1 MAENT
6 SEVSQE
12 IENTAVQENT
22 PEVSNETS
30 GVSVPNS
37 SLENDFED
45 HTNYDELFSKLNNVQ
60 SPSIDNPKPTEK
72 THDMFLNIITNPTY
86 SMQDFL
92 DVGYT
97 ANNVT
102 LKSKDSYLSNDLVK
116 KAFTDQ
122 NGEFNEKA
130 FSEVYDS
137 AKILRDGIV
146 EIADSYDM
154 QQQFVYDPNNIY
166 APDEQKVDWDDPNN
180 KKLQVVYNPY
190 RQNNSLTTIGQMGP
204 RQLSD
209 EEIAQTQKIYDP
221 ATDTW
226 NESPN
231 DESFFAHIFDT
242 RVLAQWEFNA
252 DENGNPTEDEDKI
265 VYKKGQYKTN
275 DNGTFYYEE
284 LNGRSVDG
292 KVVLNK
298 FNTITTDGSWINQFD
313 PFDSDD
319 INQKSM
325 IGTVAKNA
333 VLIGAMF
340 IPYIGP
346 VITGASLLT
355 QLGGLFSIAGKM
367 ITGSDSPILNSI
379 EGFAQSWNR
388 QTLRTEYAKT
398 HTWCFESWFS
408 TCADLLAQIREQRI
422 LFEWLPAVFKGNK
435 LKSSIDWGFDEGK
448 QIKFQQELIRK
459 RKELLTTQANQLA
472 KKRAIKA
479 GITEQEGQFTMQ
491 SVADAQFLEK
501 AANMQGMAD
510 FAAYM
515 QGYNKIGEVASK
527 VYMAGLMA
535 SPMYGEL
542 KLAGADD
549 VDASIFTFA
558 RFAAEMAL
566 LNTPI
571 GDFFLPEMR
580 INKLQW
586 RNTARAA
593 MNAKTAEGESAN
605 AFTRTVMNQIKLT
618 PRPAVDASSI
628 EKQNYFKKVLN
639 FFKSLPDKA
648 AAGQLKGNTVG
659 LTFNAS
665 FAGGLEAGV
674 VNDIEELFND
684 LTKSAWNAKNYFVG
698 SDERIGAFENKFD
711 RYGMGMFA
719 GIVGGGVNS
728 AFTNYKAVKQ
738 QSVNSFDEA
747 MKQLVYIVRNNQT
760 AEYKDYINKHMTL
773 ASRNLS
779 TRIVPGTESYD
790 VAKDYYDSQDYACKK
805 ALFDQIDLI
814 ERAADANGAKVSD
827 DSLMGLHADLLKEFR
842 LGVLSESATIGNSV
856 QAFNIV
862 ANDIVKLS
870 LALNEA
876 KGVKTQNIDGSEMTD
891 SQKIAAKKE
900 AKETNSNESNDV
912 IKQKEIEKIQEQ
924 LNEKIQL
931 KDDILSGKRAPEMI
945 AAALV
950 EMTPGIN
957 QNMIPPTFET
967 YCAAVT
973 HKKYN
978 EIDNDTIEKLKKE
991 YEAFNQMDKALAAD
1005 ALSKWYLEHGRNSS
1019 AYLKET
1025 IQNYLLRNDNI
1036 NIQKINDIIGLFRI
1050 NQMRNHANRTKGDK
1064 SFYERWIEMQQDTY
1078 SEDAN
1083 EVFGSIVADENGF
1096 VYTKQLAQ
1104 LVYELAESIGFNKQS
1119 DRIKNKS
1126 EKLNKLISSLNSFKK
1141 LFKDSIENFK
1151 DAKNVKASDVILY
1164 GLTQQANALLNS
1176 TIQNQTQKN
1185 SLLDGIINTYLDN
1198 VNNNPSIANS
1208 SLVEN
1213 FRKSWQEIRQRFQ
1226 DAIDKYEASKEKNN
1240 AASVLLH
1247 EINKLNK
1254 KSRRKI
1260 NLFIKNL
1267 NDFTSA
1273 IYTRQGELEQKIDQL
1288 TDAEK
1293 TELEDIKNQLSN
1305 LKENSEKLEQAFNEN
1320 KEDIISQLNEALKDK
1335 IKEDFQNT
1343 ILKVNLAIKD
1353 MQKEI
1358 ILDFKTLLEE
1368 VVSNGILIKGM
1379 CDVQTKTMLLQLI
1392 SIYRNAKNNYS
1403 SVINDV
1409 ILNQLADRLQAT
1421 ADTSVLK
1428 AYIIDINKKRL
1439 NNFVDKFNSVF
1450 NQELSKKK
1458 EDIIQSINIVD
1469 LRYLLDKAGKKEYE
1483 NYSDQ
1488 QLIDIFF
1495 DKKKINELTKIDK
1508 EKIEND
1514 TECLRISEDLNNIKE
1529 QVNEYFLLFVL
1540 KNKKLFEEFIKE
1552 QENDLNNDINEINP
1566 LLEDLFNN
1574 VTPELKN
1581 TIIDFASRFEYLD
1594 ESNNNLYQLN
1604 QIEGLYIFSDEDS
1617 DITYKSFEDRILKHN
1632 NLTNFDFL
1640 DANLRNDYK
1649 NYQND
1654 AKNINQL
1661 NNFDNEES
1669 EIAKL
1674 SDTPIVS
1681 LLQQFI
1687 NNETNQTFSVNDLLD
1702 KFEKIFNQ
1710 TVPIYSIK
1718 DKSNANKTDL
1728 TKYNF
1733 DYADY
1738 QQLTDL
1744 ISHLKSL
1751 RSIVACAVNDDLSLS
1766 KLSCFNATINA
1777 VAKKVNL
1784 EGWEDLLVIDS
1795 NSGNVLLTDINKLLA
1810 TLEHYKTL
1818 FDVNNKKKILSTKKA
1833 QLNYQYIVYNRIKNF
1848 AENIRTVFLQ
1858 NSDNDEVEKINK
1870 TIIAAVISAKTLES
1884 YYKAD
1889 VKDRALTLPPD
1900 VENKMFEEI
1909 VAIKD
1914 AFYDLFKD
1922 DTSVERLQKY
1932 FNTDVFSQLAN
1943 FRGNNFELNET
1954 TQDIDDKNFLA
1965 ELSSWIGVKTSSF
1978 YDLCQKT
1985 SDGKIIEINSQQ
1997 IAIHHAVSHLVNGD
2011 VTKNVIKA
2019 LQLTILKELKNIE
2032 TTNQLEDFTK
2042 KYNFNPDYI
2051 KVLKERFDKGK
2062 IKNTDLIDHIELP
2075 FFENSILIQGL
2086 AGTGKTSVIIK
2097 NAIKIA
2103 TQINP
2108 KLSSKILVLS
2118 GVNSDG
2124 LKESLQKSF
2133 NVPKENVKYY
2143 ADFVD
2148 EISEEYKN
2156 TKEDKNNL
2164 IDKKPKKTKSGI
2176 TYIDYNLNAN
2186 TNDYSL
2192 IVFDEVTNATNPEIA
2207 TLNNFCNQ
2215 KNISMICS
2223 GDFNQSTKVVK
2234 SSSNFEVVL
2243 NLLPN
2248 MFITTPKQGVVLR
2261 SGNTQVITNNSILN
2275 DITTKFLLGNEKI
2288 ESELHYFKTENGEL
2302 RGHRILYKDEIKAWQ
2317 SEIDDMLN
2325 KLEENQKIGLYIESN
2340 NDEIYQYIVNKGFED
2355 KVEIFN
2361 KNKKAQGL
2369 EMRFFILR
2377 QKENLKQ
2384 TNIKDFYTNATR
2396 GVQAT
2401 LIIADH
2407 STFQIKNCKSPDK
2420 FSVIETISQKAID
2433 SYNAYKQRQYEVAI
2447 HDPEKITYKAPT
2459 KTDLGIELEAK
2470 KIETKDD
2477 LVSFLNKK
2485 NQENRNKILDEIKKL
2500 ESKLPE
2506 QKIIDEQ
2513 NQQLYKY
2520 PYNINQGFGLGCTFK
2535 LLTEDGS
2542 QYDFYY
2548 ITGLQKDNN
2557 GNIQNVSFEKVH
2569 DGKTTEETMSVS
2581 EYKKMVDDSLL
2592 AYPNQQTDATKEES
2606 TITVEQLDKIIN
2618 ELQPK
2623 IDNNETITIDDIR
2636 QSAKNNNLYIPDA
2649 LLNTIS
2655 SFINQPQLKDV
2666 VDTSQPTPPQ
2676 TTTTQT
2682 SQSKGSKLLDN
2693 LLEEGSE
2700 KTIVPETLI
2709 DTGTL
2714 NDEEVNDVTIQF
2726 APLEQ
2731 PHFDEFLNQDHG
2743 GGLKNNFMTVYTQ
2756 TTLVPGVKFDNN
2768 GNVEML
2774 DQDVNFRI
2782 DSVNGLKK
2790 LIEQRGWKL
2799 KDGIDVNNGRTE
2811 KVIYLEIL
2819 NQLRSDVLFATSQKN
2834 LLRRLSATFNKYFD
2848 FDISNVDFE
2857 VSWIFKSC
2865 NVVSTKE
2872 KYIDSVNSKKS
2883 NDLKSFESKTLLC
2896 EEYDQVLNVRKTEE
2910 KDGVLKKT
2918 ISLVIGTKSDGDI
2931 LELPIFT
2938 LRSPFSLIA
2947 EIYEFKNEFT
2957 GDLKS
2962 FSDQLQK
2969 IWFGKIDLKKLQQ
2982 VVGLLDNFLANKNLD
2997 TPDLK
3002 YLNNLRKLIKFY
3014 IKGGAYVIELKKFSP
3029 YENNGHS
3036 IGSYVVSKAR
3046 TSITNN
3052 VQNDYF
3058 PTVKEISDETFKNF
3072 EAVSNI
3078 MIGGLK
3084 STNGKV
3090 GDINI
3095 PDHTPFILVTQNPNL
3110 RNASSAELLN
3120 IFIKQQENPKMV
3132 KSVSI
3137 VLLHS
3142 PIADMSKMDMQQQ
3155 NEAFKTNFDAYIEL
3169 LYKTI
3174 KEKKNSNVFY
3184 GTKYTAYHLIKTL
3197 WGDESFLEAIQNPQK
3212 VDPNCN
3218 SDGISEYKINL
3229 VKELLN
3235 KIEQKANALLK
3246 ERDDLKTYN
3255 EALSVVLTS
3264 QEETDLFDFL
3274 GLKST
3279 VDTYKIFR
3287 LLLLN
3292 LVYYSDTL
3300 KIKNEGFDWFL
3311 TEETDLLK
3319 HDGTTNIIEGIPHKT
3334 SNNLQLIVDS
3344 LQKNKIQYISIRCK
3358 ADTSKNVL
3366 ENNNDFFYVSVD
3378 ANNRFQVDGQSFMM
3392 LGEINSPLFQINID
3406 ACEELFDIQ
3415 TYKETDITDEGKQ
3428 KTHTII
3434 QSNGN
3439 SWTRSSNSTKYR
3451 YAKNALNKEAV
3462 LSKNF
3467 REILLNK
3474 KLDITSDE
3482 ITYLQGLNLKTTKDL
3497 VIKYNELNKDTK
3509 LVTHGKELF
3518 VMSLKYD
3525 NGSEIVKLPADV
3537 EISGTAKKTNN
3548 HYNLKQNGSNIKVI
3562 IKGKEVQLDCDFV
3575 KTDEGNIVFIYTSND
3590 VLLNNNPEQ
3599 NVIPGTEQTKQ
3610 TVTLPSSKRPGTEQ
3624 SKSDTES
3631 TEKNNKDSCYLG
3643 SRAINDFFGS

>member
-12 IENTAVQENT
+12 MENTAVQNNT
-22 PEVSNETS
+22 PEVSNETP

-37 SLENDFED
+37 SIENDFED
-45 HTNYDELFSKLNNVQ
+45 HTNYDELFAKLNNTQ

-72 THDMFLNIITNPTY
+72 THDMFLNILTNPTY
-86 SMQDFL
+86 SMEDFM

-102 LKSKDSYLSNDLVK
+102 LKSKDSYLNNDLVK

-166 APDEQKVDWDDPNN
+166 APDEQKIDWNDPNN

-242 RVLAQWEFNA
+242 RVLAQWEFDA
-252 DENGNPTEDEDKI
+252 DENGNPTEDENKI

-313 PFDSDD
+313 PLDSDD

-333 VLIGAMF
+333 VLIGTMF

-346 VITGASLLT
+346 VIAGASLLT
-355 QLGGLFSIAGKM
+355 QLGGLFSTAGKM
-367 ITGSDSPILNSI
+367 VTGSDSPILNSI

-422 LFEWLPAVFKGNK
+422 LFEWLPAIFKGNK
-435 LKSSIDWGFDEGK
+435 LKSSIDWGFDEQK
-448 QIKFQQELIRK
+448 QLKFQQELISK
-459 RKELLTTQANQLA
+459 RRELLTTQASQLA
-472 KKRAIKA
+472 KKRALKA
-479 GITEQEGQFTMQ
+479 GVTEKEGQFTMQ

-510 FAAYM
+510 FVAY
-515 QGYNKIGEVASK
+515 QQSYNKIGEVASK

-586 RNTARAA
+586 QNTARAA
-593 MNAKTAEGESAN
+593 MNAKTAEGETAN
-605 AFTRTVMNQIKLT
+605 AFTRTVMNQIKST
-618 PRPAVDASSI
+618 PRPAADASTI

-639 FFKSLPDKA
+639 FFKSLPDRA
-648 AAGQLKGNTVG
+648 ASGQFKGNTAR

-665 FAGGLEAGV
+665 FAGGLESGI

-698 SDERIGAFENKFD
+698 SDERIGAFENNFD

-760 AEYKDYINKHMTL
+760 TEYKDYINKHMTL

-779 TRIVPGTESYD
+779 TRIIPGTESYD

-827 DSLMGLHADLLKEFR
+827 DSLMGLHTDLLKEFR
-842 LGVLSESATIGNSV
+842 LGILSESATVGRSV
-856 QAFNIV
+856 QTFNTV

-876 KGVKTQNIDGSEMTD
+876 KGAKIQNSDNSEMTD
-891 SQKIAAKKE
+891 SQKVAAKKE
-900 AKETNSNESNDV
+900 AKEANSNESNDA

-978 EIDNDTIEKLKKE
+978 EIDSDTIEKLKKE
-991 YEAFNQMDKALAAD
+991 YEVFNQADKALAAD

-1025 IQNYLLRNDNI
+1025 IQNYLLRNENI
-1036 NIQKINDIIGLFRI
+1036 NIEKINNIVGLFRV
-1050 NQMRNHANRTKGDK
+1050 NQMRNYANKTKGDK
-1064 SFYERWIEMQQDTY
+1064 SFYERWDEMLQETY

-1083 EVFGSIVADENGF
+1083 QVFGSFVADENGF

-1104 LVYELAESIGFNKQS
+1104 LVYELAENLGYSKFDK
-1119 DRIKNKS
+1119 IKNKS
-1126 EKLNKLISSLNSFKK
+1126 EKLTTLLSNLNKFQK
-1141 LFKDSIENFK
+1141 LFADSIEHFK
-1151 DAKNVKASDVILY
+1151 NAKDVKASDVILF
-1164 GLTQQANALLNS
+1164 GLTQQTNALINDIVQKQKQQISKLNEIFE
-1176 TIQNQTQKN
+1176 TNNDKFNTKN
-1185 SLLDGIINTYLDN
+1185 SLVADNFSTLQYYWRKYKKEVENAIEEYETSKDKPNAAFTLKKKLKKINKKIRREFDFFIKRINEEIEYVDN
-1198 VNNNPSIANS
+1198 KSIA
-1208 SLVEN
+1208 VKED
-1213 FRKSWQEIRQRFQ
+1213 F
-1226 DAIDKYEASKEKNN
+1226 DKIVKE
-1240 AASVLLH
+1240 
-1247 EINKLNK
+1247 
-1254 KSRRKI
+1254 
-1260 NLFIKNL
+1260 F
-1267 NDFTSA
+1267 
-1273 IYTRQGELEQKIDQL
+1273 
-1288 TDAEK
+1288 
-1293 TELEDIKNQLSN
+1293 
-1305 LKENSEKLEQAFNEN
+1305 EQALNEN
-1320 KEDIISQLNEALKDK
+1320 KEVVINLDKTLQNHTREDIENIFLQ
-1335 IKEDFQNT
+1335 I
-1343 ILKVNLAIKD
+1343 NLATKD
-1353 MQKEI
+1353 MQREI
-1358 ILDFKTLLEE
+1358 LLSFKNLLEE
-1368 VVSNGILIKGM
+1368 VISNGILKKGM

-1392 SIYRNAKNNYS
+1392 SIYRDAKQNYN
-1403 SVINDV
+1403 SVINDT
-1409 ILNQLADRLQAT
+1409 ILNNLVDRLQAT
-1421 ADTSVLK
+1421 ADTSKLKEYVVEKNKAVLK
-1428 AYIIDINKKRL
+1428 NFID
-1439 NNFVDKFNSVF
+1439 DFNTTF
-1450 NQELSKKK
+1450 EQELSTKKQ
-1458 EDIIQSINIVD
+1458 DIIQSVNIND
-1469 LRYLLDKAGKKEYE
+1469 LRYLLNKAENGRYE

-1488 QLIDIFF
+1488 QLIDTLF
-1495 DKKKINELTKIDK
+1495 DKKESKKIIKINKTKIK
-1508 EKIEND
+1508 ND
-1514 TECLRISEDLNNIKE
+1514 TECLRILEDITNIKE
-1529 QVNEYFLLFVL
+1529 QLVEYFNLKDIQQTKIFENFITNQKHYLNTQNNTIHPLLQSIFYDVTPKL
-1540 KNKKLFEEFIKE
+1540 KQIMIDFSSQFNFLDEETNTIFYFDKSTLLDVSGEDGDIIIEPFINIINDRGKNESFLNKKLLSDYFSTRKNATEIAE
-1552 QENDLNNDINEINP
+1552 LNN
-1566 LLEDLFNN
+1566 L
-1574 VTPELKN
+1574 
-1581 TIIDFASRFEYLD
+1581 
-1594 ESNNNLYQLN
+1594 
-1604 QIEGLYIFSDEDS
+1604 
-1617 DITYKSFEDRILKHN
+1617 
-1632 NLTNFDFL
+1632 
-1640 DANLRNDYK
+1640 
-1649 NYQND
+1649 
-1654 AKNINQL
+1654 
-1661 NNFDNEES
+1661 ES
-1669 EIAKL
+1669 EEREIKKL
-1674 SDTPIVS
+1674 SDTPIVN

-1687 NNETNQTFSVNDLLD
+1687 NNETDQSFQVNDLLY

-1718 DKSNANKTDL
+1718 NKTNINKTDL

-1733 DYADY
+1733 DFADY
-1738 QQLTDL
+1738 EQLVGL
-1744 ISHLKSL
+1744 IRHLKSL
-1751 RSIVACAVNDDLSLS
+1751 RSIVACAVNDDLSLG
-1766 KLSCFNATINA
+1766 KLSCFNATLNA

-1784 EGWEDLLVIDS
+1784 EGWEDLLIIDS

-1818 FDVNNKKKILSTKKA
+1818 FEINNKKKILSTKKA
-1833 QLNYQYIVYNRIKNF
+1833 QLNYQYIIYNRFKNF

-1858 NSDNDEVEKINK
+1858 NGDDKEVEKINK
-1870 TIIAAVISAKTLES
+1870 TIIAALVNAKTLEN
-1884 YYKAD
+1884 YYKTN
-1889 VKDRALTLPPD
+1889 VQERALTVPPD

-1922 DTSVERLQKY
+1922 DISVERLQKY
-1932 FNTDVFSQLAN
+1932 FNTDVFSSLAN

-1965 ELSSWIGVKTSSF
+1965 ELSSWIGVKASSF

-1985 SDGKIIEINSQQ
+1985 SDNLIIDINSQQ

-2011 VTKNVIKA
+2011 VTKNVVKA
-2019 LQLTILKELKNIE
+2019 LQLSILKEEKSIE
-2032 TTNQLEDFTK
+2032 TTNQLEEYAK
-2042 KYNFNPDYI
+2042 KYNIPSGYVEI
-2051 KVLKERFDKGK
+2051 LKEKFDKGE
-2062 IKNTDLIDHIELP
+2062 IKNTDLIESIEIP

-2143 ADFVD
+2143 ADFIN

-2164 IDKKPKKTKSGI
+2164 IDKKPKRTKSGI
-2176 TYIDYNLNAN
+2176 TYIDYDLNAN

-2192 IVFDEVTNATNPEIA
+2192 IVFDEVTNATSPEIA
-2207 TLNNFCNQ
+2207 TLDNYCNQ

-2223 GDFNQSTKVVK
+2223 GDFNQSTKVVQSK
-2234 SSSNFEVVL
+2234 SNYEVIL
-2243 NLLPN
+2243 ELLPN
-2248 MFITTPKQGVVLR
+2248 MFMTTPKQGVVLR
-2261 SGNTQVITNNSILN
+2261 SGNTQVINNNSILN
-2275 DITTKFLLGNEKI
+2275 NITTNFLLGNEKI
-2288 ESELHYFKTENGEL
+2288 ESELHYFKTEDGEL
-2302 RGHRILYKDEIKAWQ
+2302 RGHRILYKNDIKEWQ
-2317 SEIDDMLN
+2317 SEIDIMLN
-2325 KLEENQKIGLYIESN
+2325 KLEDNEKIGLYIEKN
-2340 NDEIYQYIVNKGFED
+2340 DDEIYQYIVSKGLED

-2361 KNKKAQGL
+2361 KDKKAQGL
-2369 EMRFFILR
+2369 EMRFFILH
-2377 QKENLKQ
+2377 QKENLNQ

-2396 GVQAT
+2396 GIQAT
-2401 LIIADH
+2401 LIVADKQN
-2407 STFQIKNCKSPDK
+2407 FKIKNCKAPDK
-2420 FSVIETISQKAID
+2420 FSVIEKISQKAID
-2433 SYNAYKQRQYEVAI
+2433 SYAVYKKRQYEAAI
-2447 HDPEKITYKAPT
+2447 HNPEAVTYKAPT
-2459 KTDLGIELEAK
+2459 KTDLGVELKAE

-2477 LVSFLNKK
+2477 LISFINKK
-2485 NQENRNKILDEIKKL
+2485 NQENREKILDELKKL

-2520 PYNINQGFGLGCTFK
+2520 PYNINQGFGIGCTFQ

-2548 ITGLQKDNN
+2548 VTSAQKDNN

-2581 EYKKMVDDSLL
+2581 EYKKMIDDSLL

-2636 QSAKNNNLYIPDA
+2636 QSAKNNNLYIPDV

-2655 SFINQPQLKDV
+2655 SFINQPQLKP
-2666 VDTSQPTPPQ
+2666 QPVQPPKTP
-2676 TTTTQT
+2676 TQT
-2682 SQSKGSKLLDN
+2682 SQSKGSKQLDE
-2693 LLEEGSE
+2693 LLEYGQE
-2700 KTIVPETLI
+2700 KTVMSGTLI
-2709 DTGTL
+2709 DTGTI
-2714 NDEEVNDVTIQF
+2714 NDEEINDVTMQF

-2743 GGLKNNFMTVYTQ
+2743 GGLKNNFMTAYTQ

-2774 DQDVNFRI
+2774 DNDVNYRI
-2782 DSVNGLKK
+2782 DSVNGLIK
-2790 LIEQRGWKL
+2790 LITQRGWKF
-2799 KDGIDVNNGRTE
+2799 KDGIGIDVTNGRTE
-2811 KVIYLEIL
+2811 KVVYLEIL
-2819 NQLRSDVLFATSQKN
+2819 NELRSDVFFATSQKN

-2848 FDISNVDFE
+2848 IANIDFE
-2857 VSWIFKSC
+2857 ASWIFKSC
-2865 NVVSTKE
+2865 NVVKTKND
-2872 KYIDSVNSKKS
+2872 YIDRVNKKDK
-2883 NDLKSFESKTLLC
+2883 NDYKSFESKTLLC
-2896 EEYDQVLNVRKTEE
+2896 EEYDQLLNVK
-2910 KDGVLKKT
+2910 KDNSQDGVLKKT
-2918 ISLVIGTKSDGDI
+2918 ISLVIGTKADGD
-2931 LELPIFT
+2931 LMELPIFT

-2947 EIYEFKNEFT
+2947 EINEFKNEFT

-2969 IWFGKIDLKKLQQ
+2969 IWVGKIDKQKLQK
-2982 VVGLLDNFLANKNLD
+2982 VIELLDTFLANKNLD

-3002 YLNNLRKLIKFY
+3002 YLNNLRKIIKFY
-3014 IKGGAYVIELKKFSP
+3014 TKGGGYVIELKNFSP

-3036 IGSYVVSKAR
+3036 IGSYVVSKPR
-3046 TSITNN
+3046 TSMTNN
-3052 VQNDYF
+3052 VQIDYF
-3058 PTVKEISDETFKNF
+3058 PTVKEISEETFKNF

-3095 PDHTPFILVTQNPNL
+3095 PDHTPFILVTQDPNL
-3110 RNASSAELLN
+3110 HNASSAELLN

-3132 KSVSI
+3132 KSVSV

-3142 PIADMSKMDMQQQ
+3142 PIANMSEMNMQQQ
-3155 NEAFKTNFDAYIEL
+3155 REAFKTNFDAYIEL
-3169 LYKTI
+3169 LYKI
-3174 KEKKNSNVFY
+3174 INKEQTNVFY
-3184 GTKYTAYHLIKTL
+3184 GTNYTAYHLVKTL
-3197 WGDESFLEAIQNPQK
+3197 WNDESFLEAIQNPQK
-3212 VDPNCN
+3212 VDQSCN
-3218 SDGISEYKINL
+3218 SEGISEYKINL
-3229 VKELLN
+3229 VRELLK
-3235 KIEQKANALLK
+3235 KIEEKANALLK
-3246 ERDDLKTYN
+3246 ERDDLQSYD
-3255 EALSVVLTS
+3255 EALSAVLTS
-3264 QEETDLFDFL
+3264 QENTDLFEIF
-3274 GLKST
+3274 GLKNNT
-3279 VDTYKIFR
+3279 TDTYKIFR
-3287 LLLLN
+3287 LILYN
-3292 LVYYSDTL
+3292 LVYYQDT
-3300 KIKNEGFDWFL
+3300 IKVQEKDNWYL
-3311 TEETDLLK
+3311 TVDSTNSLK
-3319 HDGTTNIIEGIPHKT
+3319 HDGTTTKIDGILHKT
-3334 SNNLQLIVDS
+3334 SNNIQLIVDS
-3344 LQKNKIQYISIRCK
+3344 LIKNNIKYISIRCK
-3358 ADTSKNVL
+3358 ADTSETVL
-3366 ENNNDFFYVSVD
+3366 ENNNDFFYVNVD
-3378 ANNRFQVDGQSFMM
+3378 LKNRFQVNGQPFMM
-3392 LGEINSPLFQINID
+3392 LGEINNPLFQLNIE

-3415 TYKETDITDEGKQ
+3415 TYKSESITNEDMSKPY
-3428 KTHTII
+3428 TII
-3434 QSNGN
+3434 QNGQ
-3439 SWTRSSNSTKYR
+3439 SWTRSSNKTLYR
-3451 YAKNALNKEAV
+3451 YAKNGINKESVLNK
-3462 LSKNF
+3462 NF
-3467 REILLNK
+3467 KEILLNK

-3482 ITYLQGLNLKTTKDL
+3482 IAYLQGLKLKQPKDL
-3497 VIKYNELNKDTK
+3497 VIKYNELHKDSK
-3509 LVTHGKELF
+3509 LVLHGQEIF
-3518 VMSLKYD
+3518 VMPLKYY
-3525 NGSEIVKLPADV
+3525 NGSEIVKLPFDV
-3537 EISGTAKKTNN
+3537 EISTVKRKNN
-3548 HYNLKQNGSNIKVI
+3548 HRFLHLNGKRFETT
-3562 IKGKEVQLDCDFV
+3562 IKGKTVQLDCDFI
-3575 KTDEGNIVFIYTSND
+3575 KTDDGNIVCIYTSIQD
-3590 VLLNNNPEQ
+3590 DSTQDILNTEQ
-3599 NVIPGTEQTKQ
+3599 EGTDQRTGTKPPSSPRTGTKPPSSPRTGTKPPSSPRTGTDQKTGTEQTNNETKNTCSLQQ
-3610 TVTLPSSKRPGTEQ
+3610 T
-3624 SKSDTES
+3624 
-3631 TEKNNKDSCYLG
+3631 
-3643 SRAINDFFGS
+3643 AINAFVFKGD